1 MKPLKA
7 TEISYII
14 EAQIRGVSVSEVLGK
29 VAPSSVTIEQPAK
42 FEPVAVKP
50 APKEIKKD

>member
-14 EAQIRGVSVSEVLGK
+14 EAQIRGVSVFEVLGK
-29 VAPSSVTIEQPAK
+29 KHSGLKPTDNLNKIATVIEK
-42 FEPVAVKP
+42 TEK
-50 APKEIKKD
+50 IKSK